1 MRVTSIVTAADVGRD
16 LDASFHGFNPHLH
29 LPPSRLWVSISLC
42 ESPEWSCLPTD
53 FFLRGWRCSLTALP
67 GYWEQVDTAH
77 CPVQKRCRGSCLM
90 ERLIKLT
97 ASSKVDLVSLLA
109 FYLSEFFF
117 FFFNKRNGNEFN
129 FSLLFLLPKLSLRLR
144 DWRIELEGRDSR
156 QGYGLTRC
164 DDSKLRVAAV
174 AAW

>member
-67 GYWEQVDTAH
+67 GLWEQVDTAH

-117 FFFNKRNGNEFN
+117 FFLIKGMETNLIFHFYFFFPNY
-129 FSLLFLLPKLSLRLR
+129 LSNYV
-144 DWRIELEGRDSR
+144 IGVSSSKGE
-156 QGYGLTRC
+156 TRA
-164 DDSKLRVAAV
+164 RVTD
-174 AAW
+174 